1 MASTSAIGSADVAAA
16 ARGNPARGMSV
27 RYVAILLLVLAVAGG
42 IMLALTGEPSLAI
55 TKLGALQAKSIA
67 WAIPAIAVFAVLF
80 TFNYPRVGSV
90 IALIAGMVA
99 LLTFLGGGYGG
110 PPPADPVPQLE
121 GISSGAMS
129 QATFLLL
136 AAILAIGATITLSRL
151 GVLTARATTGFYVT
165 IAIVVALGL
174 VGLHGLA
181 GSPASLWTAGVPYVL
196 TDGHNLLIVGIAA
209 ALFAGSI
216 VSLYSIAAAG
226 DDVRLANVRN
236 GETVRPDWIT
246 RFGAAKVAS
255 IPLFL
260 VVLGVF
266 IGGTI
271 WTIVFSFTGSTG
283 FPLTDDWVGWD
294 QYERLLFRTPRW
306 SISVKNLAIYGVFSL
321 TFSFVVGFLLAVF
334 MDQKIRF
341 ESAFRTIYLY
351 PFALSFIVTGHVW
364 AWIMNPQL
372 GLQKALRA
380 MGWTNFE
387 FTWLG
392 DRNMVIYALVIA
404 GLWQG
409 TGLIMALM
417 LAGLRGID
425 EEIWKAARVDG
436 IPKWRTYISIV
447 IPMMR
452 PVLITT
458 LVISA
463 SGVVRVYD
471 LVVAL
476 TQGGPGLFSEVP
488 AKYVYDKMFGGGLAQ
503 GLAASTVMLLT
514 VGIIIIPWAIIEF
527 GGKRR
532 A

>member
-1 MASTSAIGSADVAAA
+1 MESAEVG
-16 ARGNPARGMSV
+16 ARAKGNPARGAGL
-27 RYVAILLLVLAVAGG
+27 RYLAIALMLAAIAGG
-42 IMLALTGEPSLAI
+42 VMLALWGEASLPI
-55 TKLGALQAKSIA
+55 VKLGALQAKSIA
-67 WAIPAIAVFAVLF
+67 WAIPAIATVAVLF
-80 TFNYPRVGSV
+80 TFGYPRVGATVSLFAA
-90 IALIAGMVA
+90 IVA
-99 LLTFLGGGYGG
+99 ILTYLGGGYGG
-110 PPPADPVPQLE
+110 PPPSEPIAALE
-121 GISSGAMS
+121 GLAGTMYI
-129 QATFLLL
+129 ATFLVVATV
-136 AAILAIGATITLSRL
+136 AAVASTWVLSAV
-151 GVLTARATTGFYVT
+151 GVLTGRMTSWFY
-165 IAIVVALGL
+165 IAIAVILGIS
-174 VGLHGLA
+174 VIGLHTLA
-181 GSPASLWTAGVPYVL
+181 GAPGGVWTTGVPYVL
-196 TDGHNLLIVGIAA
+196 TDGHNLLILAIAA
-209 ALFAGSI
+209 ALLAGGA
-216 VSLYSIAAAG
+216 VSLYSIAANG
-226 DDVRLANVRN
+226 DDVRITNMRN
-236 GETVRPDWIT
+236 GETVKPDWIT

-283 FPLTDDWVGWD
+283 FPLTNDWVGWE

-306 SISVKNLAIYGVFSL
+306 SISVRNLAVYGVFSL
-321 TFSFVVGFLLAVF
+321 VFSFLIGFLLAVF

-364 AWIMNPQL
+364 AWIMNPNL
-372 GLQKALRA
+372 GLQKAVRA
-380 MGWTNFE
+380 MGWESFE
-387 FTWLG
+387 FAWLG

-476 TQGGPGLFSEVP
+476 TAGGPGLFSEVP
-488 AKYVYDKMFGGGLAQ
+488 AKYVYDKMFGGGLGQ

-514 VGIIIIPWAIIEF
+514 VGIILIPWAIVEF

-532 A
+532 